1 MAACQELL
9 RQGLPSVVP
18 REFSG
23 EHRFI
28 PLAVDINGDLAVTA
42 FLCRSPRG
50 PRAGQPGLET
60 SEFQRRDGTWAYLG
74 GGAGEFRDYPLAERP
89 QAASQGGYLSAL
101 GYGQTCL
108 TKPHRFPWNARHAA
122 HAMLRPAQR
131 FTGSRLAPGWLT

>member
-1 MAACQELL
+1 MTACQELL

-18 REFSG
+18 REFND

-42 FLCRSPRG
+42 FLCRLPHG

-74 GGAGEFRDYPLAERP
+74 GGAGEFGDYPLAERP
-89 QAASQGGYLSAL
+89 QAASQGGYLRAL
-101 GYGQTCL
+101 GYGDM
-108 TKPHRFPWNARHAA
+108 PHRAAQVPLERQVRLPWNAAG
-122 HAMLRPAQR
+122 QR
-131 FTGSRLAPGWLT
+131 RGSPAPGWHPDG